1 MGEFRLKA
9 DPKLSPILVVVLT
22 ASANAS
28 ERTTAE
34 QMWVVSY
41 LVKPIS
47 AEDLATTIERI
58 LRGVAMVQQ
67 KSLILVADDNP
78 GLLKLVRRNL
88 ELEGYQ
94 VITASDGETA
104 LQLIKDEEP
113 ALAILDIMMPG
124 LDGFQVCEYARQFS
138 EVPIIM
144 LTVKNEL
151 KDVVHGLNILADDY
165 MTKPFSSNELLA
177 RVKKVLRRA
186 KFSEGLGK

>member
-1 MGEFRLKA
+1 
-9 DPKLSPILVVVLT
+9 
-22 ASANAS
+22 
-28 ERTTAE
+28 
-34 QMWVVSY
+34 
-41 LVKPIS
+41 
-47 AEDLATTIERI
+47 
-58 LRGVAMVQQ
+58 MVQQ